1 MNVGIITVFVLVCV
15 LYLYIFPSI
24 YIYTDLP
31 GFCKEDISIS
41 IDNFVLKIDA
51 FKKECHLGEV
61 GVNYYRRERA
71 YGKCSR
77 SLKLPS
83 NINQETVSCEFLNGV
98 LIVTLPK
105 VSSSATHKKLLI
117 A

>member
-1 MNVGIITVFVLVCV
+1 MNVINLNEKGDHYCVCV
-15 LYLYIFPSI
+15 
-24 YIYTDLP
+24 DLP

-41 IDNFVLKIDA
+41 IDNFVLKVDA
-51 FKKECHLGEV
+51 FKKECHVGEA

-83 NINQETVSCEFLNGV
+83 NINQETVTCDFKNGV
-98 LIVTLPK
+98 LIIKLPK
-105 VSSSATHKKLLI
+105 VSFSATHKKLII